1 MTEKSSGKGIGMIRS
16 RLSKEMDADALK
28 LTTSMDFDWNI
39 FQYDLLV
46 DYAHVLMLFKTGHLN
61 ENELRSII
69 KALKTVEKM
78 GFDNLPKGEDVH
90 EAIEA
95 AVIELTEFGK
105 KMHTARSRNDEI
117 ATCLRLFARDKILE
131 ILSDLAELRS
141 VLLKK
146 ASEYKDIV
154 MPGFTH
160 LQYAQ
165 PTKLSHHLI
174 AYHDM
179 VERDFQR
186 FLDAFKRINKSPLG
200 SAAFASTSFNI
211 DRNITAKLLGFE
223 GLIENSMDAVA
234 SRDFLIEFVSCCSLL
249 MLSFSRICEEIIL
262 WSSEF
267 GFVELPDEFAS
278 SSSIMPQKKNPDV
291 AEIIRAKAGRVIGNL
306 TAVMA
311 IYKALPFTYNRDFQ
325 EMNRILFD
333 VACDTSLS
341 AKVMMKMLNKIAFK
355 VENMIKK
362 AGKGF
367 TVATEIAD
375 LLVKKGIAFRDA
387 HKIVG
392 EIAKRAEKPDKNVV
406 KEILKEFG
414 IELSDEEI
422 DEVTDPTKVVERKKV
437 IGGPSKERI
446 EEMITA
452 RIKKLEEDKE
462 KLTELKNKA
471 ENAIKKLREEV
482 ERYGGEMG

>member
-39 FQYDLLV
+39 FQYDILV

-61 ENELRSII
+61 ENELRYII

-154 MPGFTH
+154 CRRLPD
-160 LQYAQ
+160 QKYAQ

-200 SAAFASTSFNI
+200 SAAFVSTSFNI

-325 EMNRILFD
+325 HFHHNLCR
-333 VACDTSLS
+333 
-341 AKVMMKMLNKIAFK
+341 
-355 VENMIKK
+355 
-362 AGKGF
+362 
-367 TVATEIAD
+367 
-375 LLVKKGIAFRDA
+375 
-387 HKIVG
+387 
-392 EIAKRAEKPDKNVV
+392 
-406 KEILKEFG
+406 
-414 IELSDEEI
+414 
-422 DEVTDPTKVVERKKV
+422 
-437 IGGPSKERI
+437 
-446 EEMITA
+446 
-452 RIKKLEEDKE
+452 
-462 KLTELKNKA
+462 
-471 ENAIKKLREEV
+471 
-482 ERYGGEMG
+482 